1 MQFFLFY
8 LYIVFIYFTGDSM
21 KKMILALAI
30 FLSFGVFFIKGN
42 ALEAP
47 QEDVA
52 VDTNT
57 QTPDL
62 CGGSTAAILLETS
75 TGKVLFQKEKD
86 RRLPPASMTKIMTLL
101 LIYEALENKQ
111 ITKSTMLVIGEE
123 PTKVE
128 GSKAFLSIG
137 DEINVDELLKCIC
150 IASAN
155 DAAIAMAMHL
165 AGSEE
170 AFVEKMNAKVQEL
183 GLRNTHF
190 SDCTGLSSRNHYT
203 SAYDLAMISNHLIHH
218 YPDVLNYTNLQEDYI
233 RKDTAK
239 PFWLVNTNKMI
250 GRVKNL
256 DGLKTGYTSFSKY
269 CITLHMKQENMGLIT
284 VVFGYDKP
292 TTRNAES
299 LELLRWGYA
308 NYKLD
313 KVIEKGKVVDSIDH
327 ISYKSRINVVV
338 KDDIYFLS
346 KRSDEHDYQIQY
358 DYALTPNSCSGT
370 VKVYLN
376 NQLIQEGQL
385 INQEEVRR
393 KNFFEIMQ
401 SIFIKIIV

>member
-1 MQFFLFY
+1 
-8 LYIVFIYFTGDSM
+8 M
-21 KKMILALAI
+21 KKLIFVLIASSLFGLFATKARAI
-30 FLSFGVFFIKGN
+30 
-42 ALEAP
+42 
-47 QEDVA
+47 EDTIQQDKTTDVE
-52 VDTNT
+52 
-57 QTPDL
+57 TPNL
-62 CGGSTAAILLETS
+62 CEGSTAAILIETS
-75 TGKVLFQKEKD
+75 TSKILYHKEKD

-101 LIYEALENKQ
+101 LIYEALEANQ
-111 ITKSTMLVIGEE
+111 ITKSTMLTIGEE

-128 GSKAFLSIG
+128 GSRAFLSIG

-165 AGSEE
+165 AGSED
-170 AFVEKMNAKVQEL
+170 AFVDKMNAKVEAL
-183 GLRNTHF
+183 GLKNTHF

-203 SAYDLAMISNHLIHH
+203 SAYDLAVISNELITK

-233 RKDTAK
+233 RKDSAK

-269 CITLHMKQENMGLIT
+269 CITLHMKKDNMGLIT

-313 KVIEKGKVVDSIDH
+313 CVVEKDKVVDSIEH
-327 ISYKSRINVVV
+327 ILYKNRINVIVE
-338 KDDIYFLS
+338 DDVFYLS
-346 KRSDEHDYQIQY
+346 KRSDKLDYDIKY
-358 DYALTPNSCSGT
+358 EYNLEENKCTG
-370 VKVYLN
+370 KVLIYLKDE
-376 NQLIQEGQL
+376 LVQEGKL
-385 INQEEVRR
+385 ISQEKIEK
-393 KNFFEIMQ
+393 KNFLELWS
-401 SIFIKIIV
+401 SIFLKTLT

>member
-1 MQFFLFY
+1 
-8 LYIVFIYFTGDSM
+8 M
-21 KKMILALAI
+21 KKLIFTLI
-30 FLSFGVFFIKGN
+30 FFLSFFLISLKGN
-42 ALEAP
+42 ALEKE
-47 QEDVA
+47 QINEDIPTDV
-52 VDTNT
+52 
-57 QTPDL
+57 QTPEL

-75 TGKVLFQKEKD
+75 TGKILYNKEKD

-101 LIYEALENKQ
+101 LIYEALEANQ

-165 AGSEE
+165 AGSEG
-170 AFVEKMNAKVQEL
+170 AFVDKMNAKVSEL
-183 GLRNTHF
+183 GLKNTHF
-190 SDCTGLSSRNHYT
+190 SDCTGLSSKNHYT
-203 SAYDLAMISNHLIHH
+203 SANDLAIISRELINK

-233 RKDTAK
+233 RKDSAK

-250 GRVKNL
+250 GRVKYL

-269 CITLHMKQENMGLIT
+269 CITLHMKQDNMGLIT

-313 KVIEKGKVVDSIDH
+313 KVVEKGKVVDSIDH
-327 ISYKSRINVVV
+327 ISYKSRINIMV
-338 KDDIYFLS
+338 KEDIYYLT
-346 KRSDEHDYQIQY
+346 KRSDTPKYEVKYEYQ
-358 DYALTPNSCSGT
+358 LEGSSCSGT

-376 NQLIQEGQL
+376 EQLIQEGL
-385 INQEEVRR
+385 LGTQEEIQR
-393 KNFFEIMQ
+393 KNFFEILQ
-401 SIFIKIIV
+401 SVFVRVLT

>member
-1 MQFFLFY
+1 
-8 LYIVFIYFTGDSM
+8 M
-21 KKMILALAI
+21 KKMIFALLL
-30 FLSFGVFFIKGN
+30 FFSFSLLSVKGT
-42 ALEAP
+42 AMKVDIAKTEP
-47 QEDVA
+47 ETA
-52 VDTNT
+52 VDT
-57 QTPDL
+57 PEL
-62 CGGSTAAILLETS
+62 CSGSSAAILLETS
-75 TGKVLFQKEKD
+75 TNKVLYNKEKD

-101 LIYEALENKQ
+101 LIYEALEVNQ

-165 AGSEE
+165 AGTEA
-170 AFVEKMNAKVQEL
+170 AFVDKMNAKVTEL
-183 GLRNTHF
+183 GLKNTHF
-190 SDCTGLSSRNHYT
+190 SDCTGLSSKNHYT
-203 SAYDLAMISNHLIHH
+203 SAYDLAIISNTLITK

-250 GRVKNL
+250 GRVKYL

-313 KVIEKGKVVDSIDH
+313 KVVEKGKVVDSIDH

-338 KDDIYFLS
+338 KEDIFYLT
-346 KRSDEHDYQIQY
+346 KRSDTLEY
-358 DYALTPNSCSGT
+358 DVRYEYSLEGTSCVGT
-370 VKVYLN
+370 VRVYLGD
-376 NQLIQEGQL
+376 QMIQEGTL
-385 INQEEVRR
+385 TNQDEIKR
-393 KNFFEIMQ
+393 KNFFEIFQ
-401 SIFIKIIV
+401 SIFVRVLT

>member
-1 MQFFLFY
+1 MVVVLFS
-8 LYIVFIYFTGDSM
+8 LMFCTIQSH
-21 KKMILALAI
+21 AEEE
-30 FLSFGVFFIKGN
+30 N
-42 ALEAP
+42 LESTTP
-47 QEDVA
+47 TDV
-52 VDTNT
+52 

-62 CGGSTAAILLETS
+62 CGGSTAAILIETS
-75 TGKVLFQKEKD
+75 TNRILYQKEKD

-101 LIYEALENKQ
+101 LIYEALENNQ
-111 ITKSTMLVIGEE
+111 ITKSTMLTISEE

-155 DAAIAMAMHL
+155 DAAIAMAIHL
-165 AGSEE
+165 AGSEV
-170 AFVEKMNAKVQEL
+170 AFVEKMNAKVAEL
-183 GLRNTHF
+183 GLKNTHF
-190 SDCTGLSSRNHYT
+190 SDCTGLSSKNHYT
-203 SAYDLAMISNHLIHH
+203 SAYDLAVISDCLIEK

-233 RKDTAK
+233 RKDSSK

-292 TTRNAES
+292 TTRNSES

-308 NYKLD
+308 NYKL
-313 KVIEKGKVVDSIDH
+313 EKIVEKDKVVDSIDH
-327 ISYKSRINVVV
+327 ILYKSRINIIV
-338 KDDIYFLS
+338 KDDVYYLS
-346 KRSDEHDYQIQY
+346 KRTDKNEFDIQY
-358 DYALTPNSCSGT
+358 AYDIKDNQCQGT
-370 VKVYLN
+370 VLVYLN
-376 NQLIQEGQL
+376 DTCIAEGKL
-385 INQEEVRR
+385 INKDPIER
-393 KNFFEIMQ
+393 KNFLDLMGA
-401 SIFIKIIV
+401 IFIKILT

>member
-1 MQFFLFY
+1 
-8 LYIVFIYFTGDSM
+8 M
-21 KKMILALAI
+21 KKTIFALVLVLLFSI
-30 FLSFGVFFIKGN
+30 FSIQGIAASPEKV
-42 ALEAP
+42 
-47 QEDVA
+47 EDTV
-52 VDTNT
+52 VDVESPN
-57 QTPDL
+57 L
-62 CGGSTAAILLETS
+62 CNGSSAAILIETS
-75 TGKVLFQKEKD
+75 TNQILFQKEKD

-101 LIYEALENKQ
+101 LIYDALQANQ
-111 ITKSTMLVIGEE
+111 ITKSTMLTIGEE

-170 AFVEKMNAKVQEL
+170 AFVEKMNAKVEEL

-190 SDCTGLSSRNHYT
+190 SDCTGLTSRNHYT
-203 SAYDLAMISNHLIHH
+203 SAYDLAVISNHLVTT
-218 YPDVLNYTNLQEDYI
+218 YPDVLSYTNLQEDYI
-233 RKDTAK
+233 RKDTSK

-250 GRVKNL
+250 GRVKYL

-269 CITLHMKQENMGLIT
+269 CITLHMKQENMGLIS

-308 NYKLD
+308 NYKLE
-313 KVIEKGKVVDSIDH
+313 KVVEKGKVVASKDH
-327 ISYKSRINVVV
+327 ILYKSKVNVVV
-338 KDDIYFLS
+338 KEDVFYLS
-346 KRSDEHDYQIQY
+346 KRTDKLEFDVKYEYTIEN
-358 DYALTPNSCSGT
+358 NSCKGK
-370 VKVYLN
+370 VLVYLKDK
-376 NQLIQEGQL
+376 LVREGTLESESEIQK
-385 INQEEVRR
+385 
-393 KNFFEIMQ
+393 KNFFELLQ
-401 SIFIKIIV
+401 SIWIRVLV

>member
-1 MQFFLFY
+1 
-8 LYIVFIYFTGDSM
+8 M
-21 KKMILALAI
+21 KKMIWVLIAASLFGLCSAKIRAI
-30 FLSFGVFFIKGN
+30 EEPI
-42 ALEAP
+42 E
-47 QEDVA
+47 EEET
-52 VDTNT
+52 VDTK
-57 QTPDL
+57 TPDL
-62 CGGSTAAILLETS
+62 CGGSTAAILIETN
-75 TGKVLFQKEKD
+75 TGKVLYNKEKD

-101 LIYEALENKQ
+101 LIYEALDSNQ
-111 ITKSTMLVIGEE
+111 ITKSTMLTIGEE

-165 AGSEE
+165 EGTEA
-170 AFVEKMNAKVQEL
+170 AFVDKMNAKVESL
-183 GLRNTHF
+183 GLKNTHF

-203 SAYDLAMISNHLIHH
+203 SAYDLAVISNELIQKH
-218 YPDVLNYTNLQEDYI
+218 PDVLNYTNLQEDYI
-233 RKDTAK
+233 RKDTSK

-250 GRVKNL
+250 GRVKYL

-269 CITLHMKQENMGLIT
+269 CITLHMKQDNMGLIT

-313 KVIEKGKVVDSIDH
+313 KVVEKNKVVDSVDH
-327 ISYKSRINVVV
+327 ILYKNRINVVV
-338 KDDIYFLS
+338 ENDVYYLS
-346 KRSDEHDYQIQY
+346 KKSDKLEY
-358 DYALTPNSCSGT
+358 DVKYEYTIHENQCTG
-370 VKVYLN
+370 KVYVYLDDKV
-376 NQLIQEGQL
+376 IQEGNL
-385 INQEEVRR
+385 VNQGEIQK
-393 KNFFEIMQ
+393 KNFFELWS
-401 SIFIKIIV
+401 SIFTKTLT

>member
-1 MQFFLFY
+1 
-8 LYIVFIYFTGDSM
+8 M
-21 KKMILALAI
+21 KKTIFALALVLL
-30 FLSFGVFFIKGN
+30 FSVCSIKGN
-42 ALEAP
+42 ATDIDETEGQPVDVEAP
-47 QEDVA
+47 
-52 VDTNT
+52 N
-57 QTPDL
+57 L
-62 CGGSTAAILLETS
+62 CNGSSAAILIETS
-75 TGKVLFQKEKD
+75 TNQVLYQKEKD

-101 LIYEALENKQ
+101 LIYDALQANQ
-111 ITKSTMLVIGEE
+111 ITKSTMLTIGEE

-170 AFVEKMNAKVQEL
+170 AFVEKMNAKVLEL
-183 GLRNTHF
+183 GLKNTHF
-190 SDCTGLSSRNHYT
+190 SDCTGLTSRNHYT
-203 SAYDLAMISNHLIHH
+203 SAYDLAVISNHLVTT

-233 RKDTAK
+233 RKDSAK

-250 GRVKNL
+250 GRVKYL

-269 CITLHMKQENMGLIT
+269 CITLHMKQDNMGLIS

-308 NYKLD
+308 NYKLE
-313 KVIEKGKVVDSIDH
+313 KVVEKGKVVASLDH
-327 ISYKSRINVVV
+327 ILYKSRVNVVV
-338 KDDIYFLS
+338 EEDVFYLS
-346 KRSDEHDYQIQY
+346 KRGDKLEFDVKY
-358 DYALTPNSCSGT
+358 DYKIEDNTCKGK
-370 VKVYLN
+370 VFVYLKDT
-376 NQLIQEGQL
+376 LVREGTLVSQDE
-385 INQEEVRR
+385 IKK
-393 KNFFEIMQ
+393 KNFFELLQ
-401 SIFIKIIV
+401 SVWTRVLV

>member
-1 MQFFLFY
+1 
-8 LYIVFIYFTGDSM
+8 M
-21 KKMILALAI
+21 KKMIFALIAAC
-30 FLSFGVFFIKGN
+30 FVGLFSTKVSAVEEPNEEEKT
-42 ALEAP
+42 
-47 QEDVA
+47 
-52 VDTNT
+52 VDTET
-57 QTPDL
+57 VDL
-62 CGGSTAAILLETS
+62 CKGSTAAILIETS
-75 TGKVLFQKEKD
+75 TGKVLYNKEKD

-101 LIYEALENKQ
+101 LIYEALEANQ
-111 ITKSTMLVIGEE
+111 ITKSTMLTIGEE

-155 DAAIAMAMHL
+155 DAAIAMAIHL
-165 AGSEE
+165 AGSES
-170 AFVEKMNAKVQEL
+170 AFVDKMNAKVEEL
-183 GLRNTHF
+183 GLKNTHF

-203 SAYDLAMISNHLIHH
+203 SAYDLAVISNELIKKH
-218 YPDVLNYTNLQEDYI
+218 PDVLNYTNLQEDYI

-269 CITLHMKQENMGLIT
+269 CITLHMKQDNMGLIT

-313 KVIEKGKVVDSIDH
+313 KVVPKDKVVDSIDH
-327 ISYKSRINVVV
+327 ILYKDRINIVVE
-338 KDDIYFLS
+338 DDVYYLS
-346 KRSDEHDYQIQY
+346 KRSDKLEYEIKY
-358 DYALTPNSCSGT
+358 EYSLE
-370 VKVYLN
+370 N
-376 NQLIQEGQL
+376 NQCTGKVLIYLDDQFIQEGNL
-385 INQEEVRR
+385 ISKEEVAK
-393 KNFFEIMQ
+393 KNFFELWSSVFTRILT
-401 SIFIKIIV
+401 